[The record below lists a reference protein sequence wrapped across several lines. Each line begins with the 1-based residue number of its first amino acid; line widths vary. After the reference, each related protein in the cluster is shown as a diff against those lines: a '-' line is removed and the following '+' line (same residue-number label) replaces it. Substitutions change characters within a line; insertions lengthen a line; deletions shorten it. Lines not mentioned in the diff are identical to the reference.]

1 MKRIISFIL
10 KAAILI
16 QALTFG
22 ACAPEIA
29 EEAAEGLVIKSFM
42 PVAVMPGCEM
52 SITGNGFEDVVS
64 VVFPYGI
71 EVTDFKIV
79 TDNLINVIVPS
90 GIVQEGGKLIVV
102 TPDGKAESHV
112 SMRPARPVVKSL
124 DPGDEIKPGK
134 TLIIIDEIQESSA
147 ALGCLKYFKE
157 DAPEYD
163 VVVAGSLLGISIHQN
178 QSFPVGMVEIL
189 PMFPMSFHEFLTAT
203 GNRQLVELLLA
214 CDWDIV
220 NTLNEK
226 YIDLLRQYYYVGG
239 MPEAVKAYVEGEG
252 LHAVRKIQKEIL
264 TGYRKDFSKHAP
276 KKEVPRIEMVWDSL
290 PSHLA
295 KENKK
300 FIYGALR
307 KGSRAKD
314 FEIAIT
320 WLKDAGLIYKI
331 HRVSKVE
338 MPLKFYEDFDVFKI
352 FPLDVGLLGAM
363 TDVPASKLLVGDNC
377 FTEFKGAFTECYV
390 NEQLARIQMPTYYFS
405 GNDTEIEIDFAVQT
419 ENRVIPIEVKSE
431 ESVRSKSLKTYI
443 DKNPSLKGLRVSMKN
458 YIDQGWMEN
467 IGLYAIEGFLRKA

>member
-1 MKRIISFIL
+1 MDREVYAQLIEWKSRRDHKPLVVDGARQVGKTHIIKEFGDKEYANYAYVNLDKDNVAKAIFEPDHDIDRIIRTLS
-10 KAAILI
+10 AH
-16 QALTFG
+16 T
-22 ACAPEIA
+22 
-29 EEAAEGLVIKSFM
+29 
-42 PVAVMPGCEM
+42 
-52 SITGNGFEDVVS
+52 NED
-64 VVFPYGI
+64 
-71 EVTDFKIV
+71 
-79 TDNLINVIVPS
+79 
-90 GIVQEGGKLIVV
+90 
-102 TPDGKAESHV
+102 
-112 SMRPARPVVKSL
+112 
-124 DPGDEIKPGK
+124 IKPAD
-134 TLIIIDEIQESSA
+134 TLIIIDEIQESSS

-157 DAPEYD
+157 DAPQYD
-163 VVVAGSLLGISIHQN
+163 VVVAGSLLGISIHHD
-178 QSFPVGMVEIL
+178 QSFPVGMVEIVQ
-189 PMFPMSFHEFLTAT
+189 MFPMSFHEFLAAT
-203 GNRQLVELLLA
+203 GNEQLVKLLITG
-214 CDWDIV
+214 DWNII
-220 NTLNEK
+220 NTLSEK

-239 MPEAVKAYVEGEG
+239 MPEAVKTYIEDKG
-252 LHAVRKIQKEIL
+252 LQSVRKIQKDIL
-264 TGYRKDFSKHAP
+264 AGYRKDFSKHAP

-300 FIYGALR
+300 FIYGAVR

-314 FEIAIT
+314 FEVSIN
-320 WLKDAGLIYKI
+320 WLKDAGLIYKV

-363 TDVPASKLLVGDNC
+363 TDVPASQLLVGDNC